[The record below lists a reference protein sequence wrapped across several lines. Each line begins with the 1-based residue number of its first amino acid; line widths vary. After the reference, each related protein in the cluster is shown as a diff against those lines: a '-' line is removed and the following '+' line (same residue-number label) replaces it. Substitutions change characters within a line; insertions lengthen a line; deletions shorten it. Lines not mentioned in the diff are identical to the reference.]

1 MAASCSEAELYTSDD
16 FVESAGAVLFRVA
29 ARKILVL
36 HTRSG
41 EYVLA
46 KGRRNCGESRRA
58 AAQREVAEE
67 SGLACRLLPLD
78 MSTRAPPPE
87 PALISPLFLAS
98 PTGEYADEIQRD
110 PGGGDH
116 HADVSRSYAGVCE
129 PFAMQIRRLGNNG
142 GGGVK
147 IIWWFAATV
156 ADEDKVP
163 TFDSMTPAER
173 ERFDAVA
180 FVSFDEALQ
189 RLTFEQDREVVR
201 RAIALVGRTYYG
213 E

>member
-1 MAASCSEAELYTSDD
+1 MAASRSETELYTSDD

-29 ARKILVL
+29 AREILVL
-36 HTRSG
+36 HSRVG

-87 PALISPLFLAS
+87 PAPISPL
-98 PTGEYADEIQRD
+98 D
-110 PGGGDH
+110 PGDH

-129 PFAMQIRRLGNNG
+129 PFAMQIRRLGNSGSG

-147 IIWWFAATV
+147 IIWWFAAAV

-163 TFDSMTPAER
+163 TFDAMTPAER

-180 FVSFDEALQ
+180 FVGFDEALE

-201 RAIALVGRTYYG
+201 RAIALVGGTYYG
-213 E
+213 K